1 MCVLSGAGAVRQVTL
16 TLHPARGG
24 GARDVTLTRQPIKF
38 NPVTSELCGGG
49 GGGGGGAD
57 SGSPL
62 GYVRVATFSKQT
74 PEGVRDAI
82 KALKV
87 GALAGGQLI

>member
-1 MCVLSGAGAVRQVTL
+1 MGEMVRRIIGDSAGALADR
-16 TLHPARGG
+16 
-24 GARDVTLTRQPIKF
+24 
-38 NPVTSELCGGG
+38 GGG
-49 GGGGGGAD
+49 GGGGRGAD

-74 PEGVRDAI
+74 PDGVRDAI